1 MLVGIH
7 YKVKWHLKDT
17 KEVASSHDNV
27 YTCFEDGSVEE
38 TITLTLHE
46 VLEKVEKYYPEQ
58 KYNTRIEI
66 KAVVVNHVPESV
78 EGYEPILFGDQ
89 TEIDEDTKVWGY

>member
-1 MLVGIH
+1 MSIGIH
-7 YKVKWHLKDT
+7 YKVKWHLKGT

-27 YTCFEDGSVEE
+27 YTYPEGKNVEE
-38 TITLTLHE
+38 NITLTLHE

-58 KYNTRIEI
+58 KYNIRIEI
-66 KAVVVNHVPESV
+66 KAVVVNHVPESI